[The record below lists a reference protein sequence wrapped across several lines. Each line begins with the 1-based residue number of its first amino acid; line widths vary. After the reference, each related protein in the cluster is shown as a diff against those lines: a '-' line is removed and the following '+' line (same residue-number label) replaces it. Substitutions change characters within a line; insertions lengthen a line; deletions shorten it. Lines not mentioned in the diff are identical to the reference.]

1 MDIPVRLILAD
12 DHEMFRQGLKSL
24 LLRQRGV
31 RIVGEVETVAA
42 LLQQAAAIPCDIL
55 LLDLQLDR
63 WVLDEIATLADLTRV
78 LVLTANENVGTALS
92 AMRLGARA
100 IVHKRF
106 AVQTLM
112 TAIRTV
118 ADGFVW
124 MPPNLQSEIVG
135 QQHTVPPGSLTK
147 RELEIV
153 RHVASGLR
161 NIEVARLLAITDN
174 TVKTHLNN
182 IFQKLE
188 LRDRVQLALYAVQ
201 NGLVAGTTFNN

>member
-1 MDIPVRLILAD
+1 MDFPLRLILAD

-24 LLRQRGV
+24 LLRQRGL
-31 RIVGEVETVAA
+31 RIVGEVETVSA
-42 LLQQAAAIPCDIL
+42 LQQQVAAIPSDIL

-63 WVLDEIATLADLTRV
+63 WVLDEIAELANLTRV
-78 LVLTANENVGTALS
+78 LILTANENVGTALT

-118 ADGFVW
+118 AEGLVW

-135 QQHTVPPGSLTK
+135 QQQVVPPGSLTK

-161 NIEVARLLAITDN
+161 NVEVARRLAISEN

-188 LRDRVQLALYAVQ
+188 LRDRVELALYAVR
-201 NGLVAGTTFNN
+201 NGLVAGTSFNH

>member
-135 QQHTVPPGSLTK
+135 QQQVVPPGSL
-147 RELEIV
+147 
-153 RHVASGLR
+153 
-161 NIEVARLLAITDN
+161 
-174 TVKTHLNN
+174 
-182 IFQKLE
+182 
-188 LRDRVQLALYAVQ
+188 
-201 NGLVAGTTFNN
+201 